1 MRRPKELSPADE
13 AKHHELDLRKAI
25 RNAADKN
32 VRVSECMI
40 VVRNI
45 QSDFDRQCRRIDRVA
60 KDGNSSSDRQKQMRA
75 EMLTRQKVL
84 KAQWDESHKI
94 KSKWRKPTSHRA
106 SAQDSVDPEP
116 TNNPSMELG
125 VVAQAQKL
133 REDCDDGRI
142 PRFMDTTR
150 TTRDSEVP
158 QEERAVLLA
167 LGAGAPGDGGHI
179 LLPASTSSGGVLQ
192 LPPKRMVPVATFN
205 PPHWTSMLAKE
216 WQVRDKHK
224 ANAEIRRRPR
234 TAKGSSSMSR
244 AGSQHWDSFKLQSGS
259 QTARPGTAHLAN
271 SASAPPDP
279 RFDSSRSPARQRPGT
294 AGRAGPTIVLPLS
307 LEVAQLDALRAS
319 HNLNHCI
326 HDIFEEIP
334 IAFYAAGGQDK
345 CVVQESSEHRF
356 LYLPADHLEFSADDT
371 IVETPREPLLKLSLV
386 EVGGLYVY
394 KGVSMSM
401 CACVCMCV
409 CVSVC
414 LCIFSSVCRWN
425 SVSVCLCVSVSL
437 TCRVCVCL
445 SVRAR
450 ECVRACVCVCG
461 IDMWRECVGII
472 LGHCTH
478 VCEAPSR

>member
-60 KDGNSSSDRQKQMRA
+60 KDGNSSSDRKMRA

-125 VVAQAQKL
+125 VVAQAQKP
-133 REDCDDGRI
+133 REDYDDGRI

-167 LGAGAPGDGGHI
+167 LGAGAPVVVSYPFQH
-179 LLPASTSSGGVLQ
+179 
-192 LPPKRMVPVATFN
+192 VPVATFN

-224 ANAEIRRRPR
+224 ANAEIRRRPS
-234 TAKGSSSMSR
+234 TAKGSSSLSR
-244 AGSQHWDSFKLQSGS
+244 AGAQHWDSFKPQSGS
-259 QTARPGTAHLAN
+259 QTARPSTAHPAN
-271 SASAPPDP
+271 SASSAPPDP
-279 RFDSSRSPARQRPGT
+279 QFDSGRSPARQRPGT
-294 AGRAGPTIVLPLS
+294 AGRAGPTVVLPLS

-334 IAFYAAGGQDK
+334 IAFHAAGGQDK

-356 LYLPADHLEFSADDT
+356 LHLPADHLQFGADVT
-371 IVETPREPLLKLSLV
+371 IVETPRDPLWKRSLV
-386 EVGGLYVY
+386 QVGGLYVY
-394 KGVSMSM
+394 KCVSMSL
-401 CACVCMCV
+401 CACVCLCV

-414 LCIFSSVCRWN
+414 LCVCVFLRLF
-425 SVSVCLCVSVSL
+425 VAGTLCLCV
-437 TCRVCVCL
+437 CVCVCL
-445 SVRAR
+445 
-450 ECVRACVCVCG
+450 
-461 IDMWRECVGII
+461 
-472 LGHCTH
+472 
-478 VCEAPSR
+478 